1 MHTAYASTL
10 TSWFTS
16 RWQRGPKVYI
26 APTAQDLPVPA
37 PDDARGLYWRGDV
50 HLVAAQPPVEL
61 AQTLAHEA
69 VGHHGLRALLG
80 AEWPHFMRAIQDG
93 MRSGEPG
100 FRQIQRHIQCTYVDD
115 AGQYQLSARQEAD
128 EAAAFVAETL
138 VCLQTGTI
146 RPDDHLAKAALAI
159 KGRLLREG
167 LCLDRS
173 VSRAELEGALFL
185 AAKHL
190 EGWPWLPL
198 RRRFARVLSTWVNIG
213 AMAQFDPRKPPMSLA
228 ESERLL
234 RQHAQRE
241 KDKGERAF
249 LWNGLVGIACLLGL
263 IACAGL
269 ILFGLGQ
276 IIFGR

>member
-1 MHTAYASTL
+1 MNTHYATTITNWL
-10 TSWFTS
+10 TR
-16 RWQRGPKVYI
+16 RWQAGPKVHI

-37 PDDARGLYWRGDV
+37 PDDARGLYWRGEV
-50 HLVAAQPPVEL
+50 HLVAAQPPTEL

-185 AAKHL
+185 AAKRL
-190 EGWPWLPL
+190 EGWPWLTM
-198 RRRFARVLSTWVNIG
+198 RRRIARFLGTWGNIG
-213 AMAQFDPRKPPMSLA
+213 VMAQFDPRKPPMSLA
-228 ESERLL
+228 QSQKLL
-234 RQHAQRE
+234 DGARQQD
-241 KDKGERAF
+241 KDKEERNA
-249 LWNGLVGIACLLGL
+249 LRAIGLGLFGFLGL

-269 ILFGLGQ
+269 ILFGLAQ
-276 IIFGR
+276 VIFGR